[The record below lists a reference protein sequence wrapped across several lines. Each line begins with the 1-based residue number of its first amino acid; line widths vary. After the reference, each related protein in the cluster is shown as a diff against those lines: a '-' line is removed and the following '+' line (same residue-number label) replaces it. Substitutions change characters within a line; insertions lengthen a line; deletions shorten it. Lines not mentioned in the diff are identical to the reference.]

1 VKMERKEEIKSY
13 RDLIVWQKS
22 MTLVKKIYEAS
33 RQFPDTERYGLSSQ
47 IKRASISIPSNIA
60 EGYGRNTTSDYLR
73 FLRMSIGS
81 LYELRTQL
89 EIAWNENFLAKPRY
103 NACCELCDEMERM
116 LVVMVRKIGNAS
128 GDCNGINFSRG

>member
-1 VKMERKEEIKSY
+1 MEMERKEEIKSY

-22 MTLVKKIYEAS
+22 MTLVKKIYEVS

-89 EIAWNENFLAKPRY
+89 EIAWNENYLAKPGY
-103 NACCELCDEMERM
+103 NTCCELCDEMERM

-128 GDCNGINFSRG
+128 GDCNGIKFS